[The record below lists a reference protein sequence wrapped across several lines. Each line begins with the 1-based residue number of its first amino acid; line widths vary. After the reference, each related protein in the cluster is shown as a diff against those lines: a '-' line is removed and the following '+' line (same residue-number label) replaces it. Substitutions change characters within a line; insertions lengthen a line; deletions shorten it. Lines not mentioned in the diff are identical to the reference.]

1 MLTFPGGMKVRWLHR
16 PLGFVGLL
24 AVVVAMAFGTV
35 GGVKGDQEPPNNDPT
50 IAVAAWGAMMIAGAA
65 FLVLGVV
72 WVVIA
77 ALKERQRSKT

>member
-1 MLTFPGGMKVRWLHR
+1 MATSATRLCGAAGGGGCHGVWD
-16 PLGFVGLL
+16 F
-24 AVVVAMAFGTV
+24 

-65 FLVLGVV
+65 FLVLSVV

-77 ALKERQRSKT
+77 ALKVRQRSRTKC